1 MKKIIYKL
9 AVMGF
14 VFAMISCNNPLNKKY
29 NEDNLEKD
37 AKEIVESKKVDSTDM
52 QYMAMYI
59 VRAKMLGEK
68 LEGKTYNDIL
78 KNAKELRKQDE
89 KEDAEAKALAAK
101 TAKAEA
107 EKRQTFAKVLTAALY
122 DKGFYKGDFEKGEFD
137 DYLTYKVVY
146 KNKSD
151 KDIRAVKGSLLITDL
166 FDTEIK
172 TINLVED
179 KGIPAGETVTKVYTT
194 DYNQFSDSD
203 TKLRSKRMEDIKV
216 VWTPEKI
223 IFADGSTLE

>member
-1 MKKIIYKL
+1 M
-9 AVMGF
+9 
-14 VFAMISCNNPLNKKY
+14 
-29 NEDNLEKD
+29 
-37 AKEIVESKKVDSTDM
+37 
-52 QYMAMYI
+52 
-59 VRAKMLGEK
+59 RAKMLGEK

-107 EKRQTFAKVLTAALY
+107 EKRQTFAKVLTVALY